1 MVKMMTMVKVPI
13 MEAGVLGENWK
24 QVSTEMAK
32 KYTFAA
38 LVNWK
43 SRESGAQESNVY
55 FVVLIELLFFNC

>member
-24 QVSTEMAK
+24 HVSTEMAR
-32 KYTFAA
+32 KYTLAA

-43 SRESGAQESNVY
+43 SRESGAQEISVY